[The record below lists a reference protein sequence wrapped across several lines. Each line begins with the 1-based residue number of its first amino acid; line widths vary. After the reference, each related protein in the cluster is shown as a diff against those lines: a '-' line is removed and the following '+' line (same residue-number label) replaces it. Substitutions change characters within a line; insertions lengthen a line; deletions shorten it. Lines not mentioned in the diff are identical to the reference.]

1 MSNGDDWADISDG
14 GDDDWE
20 MGKPVAPGA
29 SGSSSGS
36 FGSGSNGSVSAA
48 SRSHHRPQSSW
59 GADDD
64 WGGDEE
70 NWHPG
75 PANSS
80 LSNLRGSRATPPRS
94 PALTKGVSPARPAK
108 GNRRWTRSRAACR
121 RLGVLACLVAAV
133 VTLSSFGIFKGG
145 GSREAV
151 SVDAWET
158 RPEGDA
164 FERTARSF
172 EEERRISDDDAPARE
187 KDETR
192 FRAAPAATRVT
203 RAPVSETVVVR
214 RVPIGT
220 MTDTTEDAPSSDRRV
235 SDELARLKRSHEHVS
250 NAADAVDH
258 DDVVAPAFPVS
269 EETAERSDERSDAS
283 SAASRSEP
291 DSALVPIET
300 GAEVATRDDDDKD
313 AMLEADE
320 NAEETLPSDGALD
333 DVATEAEEDAADDV
347 EDVFGEVVDA
357 EEDEAPRD
365 AREAPIDAEDGSRD
379 AALVS
384 PRDVETGAVTSTV
397 VFGEVVDGGDGDGG
411 DGASTLGEENASS
424 AEADFSVSAEAF
436 AGAFGDTREEASVN
450 DADFMTTPNDEAS
463 EATTEAG
470 DETSETSE
478 TSDTTERHEDD
489 TKGFGS
495 VEETEET
502 EETSLRGSSSSTNA
516 VASEFPNPNKPPPPP
531 PVPMDGPDMTD
542 PANRARL
549 DAYQSRAKYVA
560 WSKKTAKL
568 EGRVVAPPDA
578 EETR

>member
-20 MGKPVAPGA
+20 LGKPVAPGA

-36 FGSGSNGSVSAA
+36 FVSGSNGSVSVA

-94 PALTKGVSPARPAK
+94 PALIKGVSPARPAK

-172 EEERRISDDDAPARE
+172 EVERRISHDDAPARE

-192 FRAAPAATRVT
+192 FRAAPAVTRET

-220 MTDTTEDAPSSDRRV
+220 MTDDMTEDAPSPDRRV

-258 DDVVAPAFPVS
+258 DGVVAPAFPVS
-269 EETAERSDERSDAS
+269 EETAERSDERSDARFT
-283 SAASRSEP
+283 ASRSEP
-291 DSALVPIET
+291 NDSALVPIET
-300 GAEVATRDDDDKD
+300 GAEVATRDEDKD
-313 AMLEADE
+313 AIEADGE
-320 NAEETLPSDGALD
+320 LTEETLPSDGALD
-333 DVATEAEEDAADDV
+333 DVATEAEDDADD
-347 EDVFGEVVDA
+347 DVFGEVVDA

-397 VFGEVVDGGDGDGG
+397 VFGEVVDGDDGDGGDGG

-470 DETSETSE
+470 DETSETS
-478 TSDTTERHEDD
+478 DTTERHEDD

-495 VEETEET
+495 VEETSFVE
-502 EETSLRGSSSSTNA
+502 GSPSSTNA
-516 VASEFPNPNKPPPPP
+516 VASERAFPNKPPPPP

-549 DAYQSRAKYVA
+549 DAYQSRAQYVA

-578 EETR
+578 ETRR

>member
-75 PANSS
+75 PANPS

-145 GSREAV
+145 GSRDLV

-172 EEERRISDDDAPARE
+172 EEERWISDDDDDAPETSSRAR
-187 KDETR
+187 DETR
-192 FRAAPAATRVT
+192 FRAAPAETRET
-203 RAPVSETVVVR
+203 RAPVSETVFR

-220 MTDTTEDAPSSDRRV
+220 MTDTTEDAPSSRRV

-250 NAADAVDH
+250 NAADATDVGG
-258 DDVVAPAFPVS
+258 VVAPAFPDS
-269 EETAERSDERSDAS
+269 EETAERSDERSDAR
-283 SAASRSEP
+283 AASRSEP

-300 GAEVATRDDDDKD
+300 GTEVATRDEDED
-313 AMLEADE
+313 AIEADG
-320 NAEETLPSDGALD
+320 NAEDTLPSDGALD
-333 DVATEAEEDAADDV
+333 DVATEAEDDAADDAAAD
-347 EDVFGEVVDA
+347 DVFGEVVDA

-379 AALVS
+379 GALVS
-384 PRDVETGAVTSTV
+384 PRDVETGAATSTV
-397 VFGEVVDGGDGDGG
+397 VFGEVVDGGDGDDDG
-411 DGASTLGEENASS
+411 GASTLGEENASS
-424 AEADFSVSAEAF
+424 ADADFSVSAEAF

-463 EATTEAG
+463 EATTEEAG
-470 DETSETSE
+470 DETSE

-495 VEETEET
+495 VEET
-502 EETSLRGSSSSTNA
+502 SLVEGSPSSTNA
-516 VASEFPNPNKPPPPP
+516 VASERAFPNKPPPPP

-549 DAYQSRAKYVA
+549 DAYQSRAKYVE

-578 EETR
+578 ETRR

>member
-1 MSNGDDWADISDG
+1 MSNGDDWANISDG

-20 MGKPVAPGA
+20 MGEPSRRLGA

-36 FGSGSNGSVSAA
+36 FGAGSNGGVSAA

-75 PANSS
+75 PANPS
-80 LSNLRGSRATPPRS
+80 LSNLRGSRRGSPPRS

-108 GNRRWTRSRAACR
+108 GSRRWTRSRAACR

-145 GSREAV
+145 GSGAV

-172 EEERRISDDDAPARE
+172 EERRTSNDATSRAPVSDE
-187 KDETR
+187 MR
-192 FRAAPAATRVT
+192 FRAAPAAPAAT
-203 RAPVSETVVVR
+203 RAPVSETVVR

-220 MTDTTEDAPSSDRRV
+220 MTDARAHTRV
-235 SDELARLKRSHEHVS
+235 SDELARLKGSHEHVS
-250 NAADAVDH
+250 NAADATDLSR
-258 DDVVAPAFPVS
+258 VAPAFPTS
-269 EETAERSDERSDAS
+269 EESAERSDERSDVL
-283 SAASRSEP
+283 AASRSET

-300 GAEVATRDDDDKD
+300 GAEVVLVD
-313 AMLEADE
+313 AIEADG
-320 NAEETLPSDGALD
+320 NAEDTFPSDGALD
-333 DVATEAEEDAADDV
+333 DVATSSVFSAEAEDDADDDAAD
-347 EDVFGEVVDA
+347 DVFGEVVDA

-365 AREAPIDAEDGSRD
+365 AREAPRDAEDGSRD
-379 AALVS
+379 AALAS
-384 PRDVETGAVTSTV
+384 PRDAETGAASSTV
-397 VFGEVVDGGDGDGG
+397 VFGEVVDGDGG
-411 DGASTLGEENASS
+411 DGASTSGEENASW
-424 AEADFSVSAEAF
+424 ADADVSVSAEAF

-450 DADFMTTPNDEAS
+450 DADIMTTPNDDEAS
-463 EATTEAG
+463 ETETEAEIEAG
-470 DETSETSE
+470 DEA
-478 TSDTTERHEDD
+478 SDATERHEDD

-495 VEETEET
+495 VEDV
-502 EETSLRGSSSSTNA
+502 SLRGSSSSTNA
-516 VASEFPNPNKPPPPP
+516 VASERAIPNAPPPPP

-578 EETR
+578 ETRR

>member
-20 MGKPVAPGA
+20 MGEPVAPDA

-36 FGSGSNGSVSAA
+36 FGSGSNGGVSTA

-75 PANSS
+75 PANLGIPS
-80 LSNLRGSRATPPRS
+80 LSNLRGSRRGSPPRS

-108 GNRRWTRSRAACR
+108 GSRRWTRSRAACR

-145 GSREAV
+145 GSGAV
-151 SVDAWET
+151 AVDAWET

-172 EEERRISDDDAPARE
+172 EERRTSNDATSRAG
-187 KDETR
+187 DEMR
-192 FRAAPAATRVT
+192 FRAAPAATR
-203 RAPVSETVVVR
+203 APVSETVVR

-220 MTDTTEDAPSSDRRV
+220 MTDARAHKRV
-235 SDELARLKRSHEHVS
+235 SDELARLKGSHEHVS
-250 NAADAVDH
+250 NAADATDLSR
-258 DDVVAPAFPVS
+258 VAPAFPTS
-269 EETAERSDERSDAS
+269 EESAERSDERSDGL
-283 SAASRSEP
+283 AASRSEP

-300 GAEVATRDDDDKD
+300 GAEVVLVD
-313 AMLEADE
+313 AIEADG
-320 NAEETLPSDGALD
+320 NAEDTFPSDGALD
-333 DVATEAEEDAADDV
+333 DVATSSVFSAEAEDDADDAAD
-347 EDVFGEVVDA
+347 DVFGEVVDA

-365 AREAPIDAEDGSRD
+365 AREAPRDAEDGSRD
-379 AALVS
+379 AALAS
-384 PRDVETGAVTSTV
+384 PRDAETGAASSTV
-397 VFGEVVDGGDGDGG
+397 VFGEVVDGDGG
-411 DGASTLGEENASS
+411 DGASTSGEENASW
-424 AEADFSVSAEAF
+424 ADADFSVSAEAF

-450 DADFMTTPNDEAS
+450 DADIMTTPNDDEAS
-463 EATTEAG
+463 ETETEAEIEAG
-470 DETSETSE
+470 DEA
-478 TSDTTERHEDD
+478 SDATERHEDD

-495 VEETEET
+495 VEDV
-502 EETSLRGSSSSTNA
+502 SLRGSSSSTNA
-516 VASEFPNPNKPPPPP
+516 VASERSFPNTPPPPP

-578 EETR
+578 ETRR

>member
-75 PANSS
+75 PANPS
-80 LSNLRGSRATPPRS
+80 LSNPRGSRATPPRS

-108 GNRRWTRSRAACR
+108 GSRRWTRSRAACR
-121 RLGVLACLVAAV
+121 RLGVLACLVAAAA
-133 VTLSSFGIFKGG
+133 TLSSFGIFKGG
-145 GSREAV
+145 GSGGSGGSGAV

-164 FERTARSF
+164 FERAARSF
-172 EEERRISDDDAPARE
+172 EERRTPDDAPATRRAG
-187 KDETR
+187 DETS
-192 FRAAPAATRVT
+192 FRAKSAAAETETLV
-203 RAPVSETVVVR
+203 APVAETVGSDLA
-214 RVPIGT
+214 VPIGT
-220 MTDTTEDAPSSDRRV
+220 MTRHAEDAPSSRRV
-235 SDELARLKRSHEHVS
+235 SDELARLRGSHEHVS
-250 NAADAVDH
+250 NAADVFSQNFRRN
-258 DDVVAPAFPVS
+258 DVSRVAPTLATSEAFADG
-269 EETAERSDERSDAS
+269 EKSDERNDAL
-283 SAASRSEP
+283 AASRSEFTTSE
-291 DSALVPIET
+291 SALVPIET
-300 GAEVATRDDDDKD
+300 GAEVATREKD
-313 AMLEADE
+313 EDAIEAAEE
-320 NAEETLPSDGALD
+320 NAEETLPSDDARGD
-333 DVATEAEEDAADDV
+333 DVATEALYSVSENADDDAAA
-347 EDVFGEVVDA
+347 DVFGEVVDA

-365 AREAPIDAEDGSRD
+365 AEDDSRD
-379 AALVS
+379 AALAS
-384 PRDVETGAVTSTV
+384 PRDAEMGAVTSTV
-397 VFGEVVDGGDGDGG
+397 VFGEVVDGDGG
-411 DGASTLGEENASS
+411 DGA
-424 AEADFSVSAEAF
+424 DFSDSAEAF

-450 DADFMTTPNDEAS
+450 DADIMTTPNDEAS
-463 EATTEAG
+463 EAEDEASDATEG
-470 DETSETSE
+470 
-478 TSDTTERHEDD
+478 HEDD
-489 TKGFGS
+489 TKRAGS
-495 VEETEET
+495 V

-516 VASEFPNPNKPPPPP
+516 IASERALPKPSPPPP

-549 DAYQSRAKYVA
+549 DAYQGRAKYVA

-578 EETR
+578 ETRR

>member
-172 EEERRISDDDAPARE
+172 PQEERWISDDDAPATSSRARE
-187 KDETR
+187 PAVTR
-192 FRAAPAATRVT
+192 ET
-203 RAPVSETVVVR
+203 RAPVSETVVR
-214 RVPIGT
+214 RVPIGV
-220 MTDTTEDAPSSDRRV
+220 MTDKTEDAPSSDRRV

-250 NAADAVDH
+250 NAADATDVGG
-258 DDVVAPAFPVS
+258 VVAPAFPVS

-300 GAEVATRDDDDKD
+300 GAEVATRDEDKD
-313 AMLEADE
+313 AIEADG

-333 DVATEAEEDAADDV
+333 DVATEAEDDAADD
-347 EDVFGEVVDA
+347 ENVFGEVVDA

-502 EETSLRGSSSSTNA
+502 SLQRGSPSSTNA
-516 VASEFPNPNKPPPPP
+516 VASERAFPNKPPPPP

-578 EETR
+578 EETRR

>member
-75 PANSS
+75 PANPS

-172 EEERRISDDDAPARE
+172 EEEPRWISDDDAPARE

-192 FRAAPAATRVT
+192 FRAAPAVTRAT

-220 MTDTTEDAPSSDRRV
+220 MTDDMTEDAPSSDRRV

-300 GAEVATRDDDDKD
+300 GAEVATRDEDKD
-313 AMLEADE
+313 AIEADG

-333 DVATEAEEDAADDV
+333 DVATEAEDDAADD
-347 EDVFGEVVDA
+347 ENVFGEVVDA

-397 VFGEVVDGGDGDGG
+397 VFGEVVDGGDG
-411 DGASTLGEENASS
+411 ASTLGEENASS
-424 AEADFSVSAEAF
+424 ADADFSVSAEAF

-470 DETSETSE
+470 DETSETSDE

-502 EETSLRGSSSSTNA
+502 EETSLQRGSPSSTNA
-516 VASEFPNPNKPPPPP
+516 VASERAFPNKPPPPP

-578 EETR
+578 EETRR

>member
-20 MGKPVAPGA
+20 MGEPVAPDA

-36 FGSGSNGSVSAA
+36 FGSGSNGGVSAA

-75 PANSS
+75 PANPGIPS
-80 LSNLRGSRATPPRS
+80 LSNLRGSRRGSPPRS

-108 GNRRWTRSRAACR
+108 GSRRWTRSRAACR

-145 GSREAV
+145 GSGAV
-151 SVDAWET
+151 AVDAWET

-172 EEERRISDDDAPARE
+172 EERRTSNDATSRAG
-187 KDETR
+187 DEMR
-192 FRAAPAATRVT
+192 FRAAPAATR
-203 RAPVSETVVVR
+203 APVSETVVR

-220 MTDTTEDAPSSDRRV
+220 MTDARAHKRV
-235 SDELARLKRSHEHVS
+235 SDELARLKGSHEHVS
-250 NAADAVDH
+250 NAADATDLSR
-258 DDVVAPAFPVS
+258 VAPAFPTS
-269 EETAERSDERSDAS
+269 EESAERSDERSDGL
-283 SAASRSEP
+283 AASRSEP

-300 GAEVATRDDDDKD
+300 GAEIVLVD
-313 AMLEADE
+313 AIEADG
-320 NAEETLPSDGALD
+320 NAEDTFPSDGALD
-333 DVATEAEEDAADDV
+333 DVATSSVFSAEAEDDADDDAAD
-347 EDVFGEVVDA
+347 DVFGEVVDA

-365 AREAPIDAEDGSRD
+365 AREAPRDAEDGSRD
-379 AALVS
+379 AALAS
-384 PRDVETGAVTSTV
+384 PRDAETGAASSTV
-397 VFGEVVDGGDGDGG
+397 VFGEVVDGDGG
-411 DGASTLGEENASS
+411 DGASTSGEENASW
-424 AEADFSVSAEAF
+424 ADADFSVSAEAF

-450 DADFMTTPNDEAS
+450 DADIMTTPNDDEAS
-463 EATTEAG
+463 ETETEAEIEAG
-470 DETSETSE
+470 DEA
-478 TSDTTERHEDD
+478 SDATERHEDD

-495 VEETEET
+495 VEDV
-502 EETSLRGSSSSTNA
+502 SLRGSSSSTNA
-516 VASEFPNPNKPPPPP
+516 VASERSFPNTPPPPP

-578 EETR
+578 ETRR

>member
-172 EEERRISDDDAPARE
+172 EEEPRWISDDDAPA
-187 KDETR
+187 TSSLS
-192 FRAAPAATRVT
+192 AAPAVTRVT

-220 MTDTTEDAPSSDRRV
+220 MTDDMTEDAPSSDRRV
-235 SDELARLKRSHEHVS
+235 SDELARLKRSHEHAS

-269 EETAERSDERSDAS
+269 EETAERSDERSDAR
-283 SAASRSEP
+283 AASRSEP

-300 GAEVATRDDDDKD
+300 GAEVATRDEDKD
-313 AMLEADE
+313 AIEADG

-333 DVATEAEEDAADDV
+333 DVATEAEDDAADN
-347 EDVFGEVVDA
+347 ENVFGEVVDA

-495 VEETEET
+495 VEET
-502 EETSLRGSSSSTNA
+502 SLVEGSPSSTNA
-516 VASEFPNPNKPPPPP
+516 VASERAFPNKPPPPP

>member
-172 EEERRISDDDAPARE
+172 PQEEGRISHDDAPARE

-192 FRAAPAATRVT
+192 RRAAPAVTRET
-203 RAPVSETVVVR
+203 RAPVSETVVR
-214 RVPIGT
+214 RVPIGVMT
-220 MTDTTEDAPSSDRRV
+220 EMTDTTEDAPSSDRRV

-250 NAADAVDH
+250 NAADATDVGG
-258 DDVVAPAFPVS
+258 VVAPAFPVS
-269 EETAERSDERSDAS
+269 EETAERSDERSDAR
-283 SAASRSEP
+283 AAFGTRLEP

-300 GAEVATRDDDDKD
+300 GAEVATRDEDKD
-313 AMLEADE
+313 AIEAEE

-333 DVATEAEEDAADDV
+333 DVATEDDPSAAD
-347 EDVFGEVVDA
+347 DVFGEVVDA

-397 VFGEVVDGGDGDGG
+397 VFGEVVDGG

-470 DETSETSE
+470 DETSETSDE

-502 EETSLRGSSSSTNA
+502 EETSLQRGSPSSTNA
-516 VASEFPNPNKPPPPP
+516 VASERAFPNKPPPPP

-549 DAYQSRAKYVA
+549 DAYQSRAQYVA

>member
-20 MGKPVAPGA
+20 MGEPVAPDA

-36 FGSGSNGSVSAA
+36 FGSGSNGGVSTA

-75 PANSS
+75 PANPGIPS
-80 LSNLRGSRATPPRS
+80 LSNLRGSRRGSPPRS

-108 GNRRWTRSRAACR
+108 GSRRWTRSRAACR

-145 GSREAV
+145 GSGAV
-151 SVDAWET
+151 AVDAWET

-172 EEERRISDDDAPARE
+172 EERRTSNDATSRAG
-187 KDETR
+187 DEMR
-192 FRAAPAATRVT
+192 FRAAPAATR
-203 RAPVSETVVVR
+203 APVSETVVR

-220 MTDTTEDAPSSDRRV
+220 MTDARAHKRV
-235 SDELARLKRSHEHVS
+235 SDELARLKGSHEHVS
-250 NAADAVDH
+250 NAADATDLSR
-258 DDVVAPAFPVS
+258 VAPAFPTS
-269 EETAERSDERSDAS
+269 EESAERSDERSDGL
-283 SAASRSEP
+283 AASRSEP

-300 GAEVATRDDDDKD
+300 GAEIVLVD
-313 AMLEADE
+313 AIEADG
-320 NAEETLPSDGALD
+320 NAEDTFPSDGALD
-333 DVATEAEEDAADDV
+333 DVATSSVFSAEAEDDADDDAAD
-347 EDVFGEVVDA
+347 DVFGEVVDA

-365 AREAPIDAEDGSRD
+365 AREAPRDAEDGSRD
-379 AALVS
+379 AALAS
-384 PRDVETGAVTSTV
+384 PRDAETGAASSTV
-397 VFGEVVDGGDGDGG
+397 VFGEVVDGDGG
-411 DGASTLGEENASS
+411 DGASTSGEENASW
-424 AEADFSVSAEAF
+424 ADADFSVSAEAF

-450 DADFMTTPNDEAS
+450 DADIMTTPNDDEAS
-463 EATTEAG
+463 ETETEAEIEAG
-470 DETSETSE
+470 DEA
-478 TSDTTERHEDD
+478 SDATERHEDD

-495 VEETEET
+495 VEDV
-502 EETSLRGSSSSTNA
+502 SLRGSSSSTNA
-516 VASEFPNPNKPPPPP
+516 VASERSFPNTPPPP

-578 EETR
+578 ETRR

>member
-20 MGKPVAPGA
+20 LGKPVAPGA

-36 FGSGSNGSVSAA
+36 FVSGSNGSVSVA

-94 PALTKGVSPARPAK
+94 PALIKGVSPARPAK

-172 EEERRISDDDAPARE
+172 EVERRISHDDAPARE

-192 FRAAPAATRVT
+192 FRAAPAVTRET

-220 MTDTTEDAPSSDRRV
+220 MTDDMTEDAPSPDRRV

-258 DDVVAPAFPVS
+258 DGVVAPAFPVS
-269 EETAERSDERSDAS
+269 EETAERSDERSDARFT
-283 SAASRSEP
+283 ASRSEP
-291 DSALVPIET
+291 NDSALVPIET
-300 GAEVATRDDDDKD
+300 GAEVATRDEDKD
-313 AMLEADE
+313 AIEADGE
-320 NAEETLPSDGALD
+320 LTEETLPSDGALD
-333 DVATEAEEDAADDV
+333 DVATEAEDDADD
-347 EDVFGEVVDA
+347 DVFGEVVDA

-397 VFGEVVDGGDGDGG
+397 VFGEVVDGDGGDGDG
-411 DGASTLGEENASS
+411 GASTLGEENASS

-470 DETSETSE
+470 DETSETS
-478 TSDTTERHEDD
+478 DTTERHEDD

-495 VEETEET
+495 VEETSFVE
-502 EETSLRGSSSSTNA
+502 GSPSSTNA
-516 VASEFPNPNKPPPPP
+516 VASERAFPNKPPPPP

-549 DAYQSRAKYVA
+549 DAYQSRAQYVA

-578 EETR
+578 EETRR